1 MSDKR
6 NKKEEISFKKKEKEA
21 TKEKSVEKPQLQ
33 MPPPIND
40 FSLKGL
46 KMNVKKKR

>member
-1 MSDKR
+1 MADKK
-6 NKKEEISFKKKEKEA
+6 KKEEVAFKKKDKEV
-21 TKEKSVEKPQLQ
+21 KEKSMEKPGIQ